1 MKNFLKSLFSEGMRF
16 RSLISIFVLGILSNA
31 KTASSLGLSN
41 LVSLINNGGAE
52 MRMQS
57 YYYRSIK
64 TQGANNTIPVIDSSV
79 VATDGVTNLTNG
91 NLPQKDSIF
100 GVGAIAIRFATGT
113 AGAGASTYSN
123 ALYDSAGALRIPVGL
138 QNADIEIKCGSSI
151 VLERQTLRKFFAE
164 RNINANTNS
173 DTTFGDALELIEP
186 AYLVGGQLI
195 TAIITMPNGAA
206 ALAATANLEIEFYG
220 VGTANK

>member
-1 MKNFLKSLFSEGMRF
+1 MKNFLKTVFSQGMKY

-31 KTASSLGLSN
+31 STAKGLGLDN
-41 LVSLINNGGAE
+41 LLSLITNGGAE

-57 YYYRSIK
+57 FYYRSIK
-64 TQGANNTIPVIDSSV
+64 TQSANNTIPVIDSSV
-79 VATDGVTNLTNG
+79 VATDGVTNLMNG
-91 NLPQKDSIF
+91 YLPQKDSIF
-100 GVGAIAIRFATGT
+100 GVGAIAIRFGTGAT
-113 AGAGASTYSN
+113 AGVTTFSN
-123 ALYDSAGALRIPVGL
+123 AMYDAAAALRIPVGL
-138 QNADIEIKCGSSI
+138 QNADIEIKCGSTI

-164 RNINANTNS
+164 RNINANAISEN
-173 DTTFGDALELIEP
+173 TFGDALELIEP

-195 TAIITMPNGAA
+195 TATITMPNGAT